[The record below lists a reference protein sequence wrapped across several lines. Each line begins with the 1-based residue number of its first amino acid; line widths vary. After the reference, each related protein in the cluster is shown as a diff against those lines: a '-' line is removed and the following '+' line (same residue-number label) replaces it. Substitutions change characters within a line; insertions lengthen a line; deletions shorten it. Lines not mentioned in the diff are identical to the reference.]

1 MFYVFVLLC
10 PVLIDRLTMDHF
22 QQVLN
27 VAWPARTKYSSLG
40 IELGLAADFIDSIEA
55 TNRYRVDESFIEM
68 IKACLRQRL
77 LTQKKLAD
85 ALSTNSVGF
94 GYLSEEVLA
103 VKFTTPPK
111 VTHCKLI
118 VLTDY

>member
-40 IELGLAADFIDSIEA
+40 IELGLAADDIESIEKSKQFL
-55 TNRYRVDESFIEM
+55 VDESFTDM
-68 IKACLRQRL
+68 IKACLRQGL

-85 ALSTNSVGF
+85 ALSTNPVGL

-111 VTHCKLI
+111 VARCKLI